1 MKNFKNFVVKEAVFD
16 GFEIDPDTV
25 FMDENKD
32 KDVCVK
38 SVSESATTVI
48 VSEHVAS
55 GKLVEGS
62 LSEGVGDGGGCNGGD
77 DIMVEVLGSDVY
89 VDGVCTGGE
98 AGRGMVVEG
107 ETGLEG
113 SVKSLEGDVLVSE
126 LGLKGGEVSNVGSKT
141 EVEGSSGVVE
151 SREERTPI
159 DTVEEVGVV
168 VREEGNIEG
177 GAVKGAVER
186 GEEMGESGNGIN
198 DVTSRDV
205 GALGDRDRNA
215 GIVSGVSGSLP
226 VVGSTCEE
234 TKVVHIEE
242 IVVVAREEDLEQ
254 EMAEKG
260 AYTGRE
266 EVGDGGDSIEDRNS
280 QEVGVSDDK
289 ERNAIIIENGARDS
303 SVAVDVE
310 RGLVVDG
317 GEEGGE
323 LAEDGVDAAN
333 KLKKQKVGVLGDEV
347 WNPGINATVIC
358 TSTIAKNSSLQTQ
371 VVEEKSSVAVSV
383 EGLNPKV
390 DASGTSDLE
399 GVVSSSG
406 RDQSSVLRTICGGTE
421 KDVVNPNSLDEESKV
436 SATGE
441 VVGMDKED
449 VLHSKVEG
457 METAAFDKKS
467 TCSVEEQQKEVEK
480 VGGSFENHGHVSS
493 DPVSSHLLNQVVV
506 RGDDMVMDD
515 KGPLNPESD
524 QHFKLEECI
533 DKSSAQVNSNIG
545 QEMEVDKYGIDSAPV
560 CLHAGLEKVEHSLK
574 VETISMSTASQGNV
588 SPDSTSTQ
596 VVIVVDA
603 AAKDDKISV
612 PNVEVPN
619 TVEMKSSC
627 SETAQVI
634 NRRETALVD
643 CEAVQ
648 DSNVEVPGSAE
659 KDKPLESEECLEQG
673 VAGALSQLDSDIGPE
688 TEDKK
693 QVANAEC
700 ADAASSDQPTQVVTE
715 VEADVAAVDGN
726 GLLNPNVEMDIQVID
741 RGETVP
747 MDTEEIL
754 NSNIEV
760 GGSVGFEEC
769 SDRSMEC
776 ADATSSDQPTQ
787 VVAEV
792 AAVDGNVLLNPN
804 VETDTQVIDRGDVA
818 PMDTEE
824 VINSNN
830 EVPGS
835 VEFEE
840 CLDRSM
846 GCADATSSDQ
856 PTQVVAEADAVV
868 VALDG
873 NVILNPNV
881 ETDTQVIAPLDTEEV
896 LNSNIEVPG
905 SVEFEECLDRS
916 MAGDLAQVDSRPGP
930 QVGVEG
936 QVMEAEHG
944 GFHGEQEIEDEEG
957 NTDTEQSKGDDE
969 KFVKPAALNPGGTV
983 TVHQAS
989 YQLPPENEGEFVVS
1003 DLVWGKVRS
1012 HPWWPGQIFDPS
1024 DSSEKALKHQKKD
1037 CFLVAYFGDRTFAWN
1052 EASQL
1057 KPFRTHFS
1065 HIEKQSNSETFQNAV
1080 DCALEEVSRRVEFGL
1095 ACSCI
1100 PKDAYDN
1107 IKFQVVENTG
1117 IRQESST
1124 RDGVDR
1130 SASADFFEPD
1140 KLIEY
1145 TKALAHF
1152 PSGGSD
1158 RLELMI
1164 AKAQLLAF
1172 YRLKG
1177 YCSLPEF
1184 QFCGQLLENDTDT
1197 SVSGERMHSSDV
1209 IEHATT
1215 LYKDA
1220 ELTSSGQEILKSRNS
1235 PSNKRKHN
1243 LKDGVFYKKK
1253 ERSLSELMSGAID
1266 SPDGD
1271 NLLDENTTGTLVS
1284 PSSAKKRKVLDYH
1297 DDYGLQE
1304 GRKTISFA
1312 KVSNTTPP
1320 PLPKPSFKI
1329 GDCIR
1334 RVASQLTGS
1343 SSILKCN
1350 SEKFQKLDGNY
1361 DITAGDE
1368 ADVSFQDSEDA
1379 QRGRMIVSTEY
1390 SSLDDLL
1397 SQLQMAAQDPLK
1409 GYGFLNVIV
1418 SFFSDFRNSI
1428 VSGQY
1433 SERELLAT
1441 DKVSGK
1447 RKKASHAVAGSPET
1461 FEFEDMSDTYW
1472 TDRVIQNGSEEQP
1485 SRRNKK
1491 REYQIVPVELKPIQ
1505 VNRRPY
1511 SRKRYSEGNDAVAAE
1526 KPVGYVDEN
1535 SPAEI
1540 LMNFSE
1546 VNSVPSETNLNKMF
1560 RRFGPLKLSETE
1572 VDRDMSRARVV
1583 FKKSSDAEI
1592 AYSSAGRFNI
1602 FGPTVVNYQLNYTPS
1617 ALFKASPMDTS
1628 QDHEMQL
1635 DLSSLEVNLV

>member
-1 MKNFKNFVVKEAVFD
+1 
-16 GFEIDPDTV
+16 
-25 FMDENKD
+25 MDENKD
-32 KDVCVK
+32 MDVCVK

-62 LSEGVGDGGGCNGGD
+62 LSEGVEDGGGCNGDD
-77 DIMVEVLGSDVY
+77 DIMVGVLGSDVY
-89 VDGVCTGGE
+89 VDG
-98 AGRGMVVEG
+98 
-107 ETGLEG
+107 LEG
-113 SVKSLEGDVLVSE
+113 GVKSLEGDGVVSE
-126 LGLKGGEVSNVGSKT
+126 LGLKGEDVSNVGSKT
-141 EVEGSSGVVE
+141 KVEGSSGVVE
-151 SREERTPI
+151 SIEERTPV

-177 GAVKGAVER
+177 GAVKAAVER
-186 GEEMGESGNGIN
+186 GKEMGGSDNGID

-205 GALGDRDRNA
+205 GALDDKDRNG

-234 TKVVHIEE
+234 TKVVHVGE
-242 IVVVAREEDLEQ
+242 IVVVAREEGLEQ

-260 AYTGRE
+260 ADTGRE
-266 EVGDGGDSIEDRNS
+266 AVGDGGDSIEDRNS

-289 ERNAIIIENGARDS
+289 PRNAIIIENGVGDS
-303 SVAVDVE
+303 SVAVDIE

-317 GEEGGE
+317 AEQGGE
-323 LAEDGVDAAN
+323 LAEDGVDATN

-347 WNPGINATVIC
+347 WNPGINANVIY
-358 TSTIAKNSSLQTQ
+358 TSTIVKNSSLQTQ

-406 RDQSSVLRTICGGTE
+406 RGQSSMVRTTCGGTE
-421 KDVVNPNSLDEESKV
+421 KDVANLKSLDEESKG

-457 METAAFDKKS
+457 METVAFDKKS
-467 TCSVEEQQKEVEK
+467 TCSVEEQQKKVEK
-480 VGGSFENHGHVSS
+480 VGGSFENHSHVSS
-493 DPVSSHLLNQVVV
+493 DPVSSHLSNQVVV
-506 RGDDMVMDD
+506 RGDDMVTDD
-515 KGPLNPESD
+515 KGPLNSESD

-533 DKSSAQVNSNIG
+533 EKSSAQVNSNIG

-560 CLHAGLEKVEHSLK
+560 CLHAGLEKVEHSVK
-574 VETISMSTASQGNV
+574 VETICMSTASHGNV
-588 SPDSTSTQ
+588 SSDSTSTQ
-596 VVIVVDA
+596 VVIVVDSV
-603 AAKDDKISV
+603 AKDDKISV

-627 SETAQVI
+627 SETA
-634 NRRETALVD
+634 LVD

-648 DSNVEVPGSAE
+648 DSNVEIPGSAE

-673 VAGALSQLDSDIGPE
+673 VAGGLSQLDSDVGPE
-688 TEDKK
+688 TEVKK
-693 QVANAEC
+693 KVANA
-700 ADAASSDQPTQVVTE
+700 
-715 VEADVAAVDGN
+715 
-726 GLLNPNVEMDIQVID
+726 
-741 RGETVP
+741 
-747 MDTEEIL
+747 
-754 NSNIEV
+754 
-760 GGSVGFEEC
+760 
-769 SDRSMEC
+769 EC

-804 VETDTQVIDRGDVA
+804 VETDTQVIDRGDIA

-856 PTQVVAEADAVV
+856 ATQVVAEADAEVA
-868 VALDG
+868 ALDG
-873 NVILNPNV
+873 NIIFNPNV

-905 SVEFEECLDRS
+905 SVEFEECLNRS
-916 MAGDLAQVDSRPGP
+916 MAGDLAQVDSKPGP

-936 QVMEAEHG
+936 QVMEAEHV
-944 GFHGEQEIEDEEG
+944 GFHGEQEIEDEED

-969 KFVKPAALNPGGTV
+969 KIVKPTALNLGGTV
-983 TVHQAS
+983 TVDQAT

-1065 HIEKQSNSETFQNAV
+1065 HIEKQSNSESFQHAV

-1197 SVSGERMHSSDV
+1197 SVSEERMHSSNV

-1215 LYKDA
+1215 LYKDD

-1266 SPDGD
+1266 SPDDD
-1271 NLLDENTTGTLVS
+1271 NLLDENTTGTMVS
-1284 PSSAKKRKVLDYH
+1284 PSSGKKRKVLDYH
-1297 DDYGLQE
+1297 DDYGPQE

-1312 KVSNTTPP
+1312 RVSNTTPP
-1320 PLPKPSFKI
+1320 PFPKPSFKI

-1511 SRKRYSEGNDAVAAE
+1511 SRKRYSEGYDAVAAE

-1602 FGPTVVNYQLNYTPS
+1602 FGLTVVNYQLNYTPS

-1635 DLSSLEVNLV
+1635 DLASLEVNLV

>member
-1 MKNFKNFVVKEAVFD
+1 
-16 GFEIDPDTV
+16 
-25 FMDENKD
+25 MDENKG

-62 LSEGVGDGGGCNGGD
+62 LSEGIGDGGGCNGDD

-98 AGRGMVVEG
+98 AGRGAVVKE

-113 SVKSLEGDVLVSE
+113 GVKSLEGDVIVSE
-126 LGLKGGEVSNVGSKT
+126 LGLKGGEMSNVGSKT

-151 SREERTPI
+151 SREKRTPI

-177 GAVKGAVER
+177 GAVEGAVER
-186 GEEMGESGNGIN
+186 GKEMGGSDNGID

-205 GALGDRDRNA
+205 GALDDKDRNA

-234 TKVVHIEE
+234 TKVVHVEE
-242 IVVVAREEDLEQ
+242 IVVVAREEGLEQ

-260 AYTGRE
+260 ADTGRE

-289 ERNAIIIENGARDS
+289 SRNAIIIENGASDS
-303 SVAVDVE
+303 SVAVDIE

-317 GEEGGE
+317 AEKGGE

-358 TSTIAKNSSLQTQ
+358 TSTIVKNSSLQTQ
-371 VVEEKSSVAVSV
+371 VVEEKSSAAVSV

-406 RDQSSVLRTICGGTE
+406 RDQSSMVRTICGGTE
-421 KDVVNPNSLDEESKV
+421 KDVVNPKSLDEESKG

-467 TCSVEEQQKEVEK
+467 TCSVEEQQKKVEK
-480 VGGSFENHGHVSS
+480 VGGSFENHSHVSS
-493 DPVSSHLLNQVVV
+493 DPVSSHLSNQVVV
-506 RGDDMVMDD
+506 RDDDMVTDD
-515 KGPLNPESD
+515 KGPLNSESG
-524 QHFKLEECI
+524 QHFKLEESI

-545 QEMEVDKYGIDSAPV
+545 QEMEVDKYGIDSASV
-560 CLHAGLEKVEHSLK
+560 CLHAGLEKVEHSVK
-574 VETISMSTASQGNV
+574 VETICMSTASHGNV
-588 SPDSTSTQ
+588 SSDSTSTQ

-619 TVEMKSSC
+619 TIETKLSC

-659 KDKPLESEECLEQG
+659 KDKPLESKECLEQG
-673 VAGALSQLDSDIGPE
+673 VAGGLSQLDSDVGPE
-688 TEDKK
+688 TEVKK

-700 ADAASSDQPTQVVTE
+700 ADAATSDQPTQVVTE

-754 NSNIEV
+754 NSSIEV
-760 GGSVGFEEC
+760 GGSVGFEGC
-769 SDRSMEC
+769 LDRSMEC

-787 VVAEV
+787 VVAE
-792 AAVDGNVLLNPN
+792 
-804 VETDTQVIDRGDVA
+804 
-818 PMDTEE
+818 
-824 VINSNN
+824 
-830 EVPGS
+830 
-835 VEFEE
+835 
-840 CLDRSM
+840 
-846 GCADATSSDQ
+846 ADA
-856 PTQVVAEADAVV
+856 EV

-881 ETDTQVIAPLDTEEV
+881 ETDNQVIAPLDTEEV

-905 SVEFEECLDRS
+905 SVELEECLDRS
-916 MAGDLAQVDSRPGP
+916 MAGELAQVDSGPGP

-936 QVMEAEHG
+936 QVMEAEHV
-944 GFHGEQEIEDEEG
+944 GFHGEQEIEDEED
-957 NTDTEQSKGDDE
+957 NTDTEQSKGDEE
-969 KFVKPAALNPGGTV
+969 KFVKRAALNPGGAV

-1095 ACSCI
+1095 ACPCI

-1158 RLELMI
+1158 RLELII

-1197 SVSGERMHSSDV
+1197 SVSGERIYSSDV

-1215 LYKDA
+1215 LYKDD

-1243 LKDGVFYKKK
+1243 LKDGIFYKKK

-1297 DDYGLQE
+1297 DDYGPQE

-1343 SSILKCN
+1343 PSILKCN

-1361 DITAGDE
+1361 DIPAGDE

-1397 SQLQMAAQDPLK
+1397 SQLQMSAQDPLK

-1433 SERELLAT
+1433 SEREFLAT

-1635 DLSSLEVNLV
+1635 DLSSLEDNLV

>member
-1 MKNFKNFVVKEAVFD
+1 
-16 GFEIDPDTV
+16 
-25 FMDENKD
+25 MDENKD
-32 KDVCVK
+32 KDVCMK

-62 LSEGVGDGGGCNGGD
+62 LSEGVGDGGGCNGDD
-77 DIMVEVLGSDVY
+77 DIMMEVLGSDVY

-98 AGRGMVVEG
+98 AGRGVVVEE

-113 SVKSLEGDVLVSE
+113 GVKSLEGDVVVSE

-141 EVEGSSGVVE
+141 EVEGSSEVVE

-159 DTVEEVGVV
+159 DTVEVGVV

-186 GEEMGESGNGIN
+186 GKEMGGSDNGID

-205 GALGDRDRNA
+205 GALDDKDRND
-215 GIVSGVSGSLP
+215 GIVSGFSGSLP

-234 TKVVHIEE
+234 TKVVHVEE
-242 IVVVAREEDLEQ
+242 IVVVAMEESLEQ

-260 AYTGRE
+260 ADTGRE
-266 EVGDGGDSIEDRNS
+266 AVGDGGDSIEDRNS

-289 ERNAIIIENGARDS
+289 ARNAIIIENGAGDS
-303 SVAVDVE
+303 SIAVDIE

-317 GEEGGE
+317 AEQGGE

-347 WNPGINATVIC
+347 WNPGINSTVIC
-358 TSTIAKNSSLQTQ
+358 TSTIVKNSSLQTQ

-390 DASGTSDLE
+390 DSSVTSDLE

-406 RDQSSVLRTICGGTE
+406 RDRSSMVRTICGGTE
-421 KDVVNPNSLDEESKV
+421 KDVVNPKSLDEESKG

-457 METAAFDKKS
+457 MGTVAFDKKS
-467 TCSVEEQQKEVEK
+467 NCSVEEQQKKVEK
-480 VGGSFENHGHVSS
+480 VGGSFENHSHVSS
-493 DPVSSHLLNQVVV
+493 DPVSSHLSNQVVV
-506 RGDDMVMDD
+506 RGDDMVTDD
-515 KGPLNPESD
+515 KGPLNSESD
-524 QHFKLEECI
+524 QHFKLEECV

-545 QEMEVDKYGIDSAPV
+545 QVMEVEKYGIDSAPV
-560 CLHAGLEKVEHSLK
+560 CLHAGLEKVEHSVK
-574 VETISMSTASQGNV
+574 VETICMSTASHGNV
-588 SPDSTSTQ
+588 SSDSTSTQ
-596 VVIVVDA
+596 VVIIVDA

-648 DSNVEVPGSAE
+648 DSNVKVPGSAE
-659 KDKPLESEECLEQG
+659 KDKPLESEECLEQD
-673 VAGALSQLDSDIGPE
+673 VAGGLSQFDSDVGPE
-688 TEDKK
+688 TEVKK

-726 GLLNPNVEMDIQVID
+726 VLLNPNVEMDIQIND

-760 GGSVGFEEC
+760 GGSVAFEEC
-769 SDRSMEC
+769 LDRSMEC

-787 VVAEV
+787 VVAE
-792 AAVDGNVLLNPN
+792 
-804 VETDTQVIDRGDVA
+804 
-818 PMDTEE
+818 
-824 VINSNN
+824 
-830 EVPGS
+830 
-835 VEFEE
+835 
-840 CLDRSM
+840 
-846 GCADATSSDQ
+846 ADA
-856 PTQVVAEADAVV
+856 EV
-868 VALDG
+868 VALDE

-881 ETDTQVIAPLDTEEV
+881 ETDTQFIAPLDTKEV

-905 SVEFEECLDRS
+905 SVELEECLDRS
-916 MAGDLAQVDSRPGP
+916 MAGDLAQVDSKPGP

-936 QVMEAEHG
+936 QVMEAEHV
-944 GFHGEQEIEDEEG
+944 GFHGEQEIEDEED
-957 NTDTEQSKGDDE
+957 NTDTEQSKDDDE
-969 KFVKPAALNPGGTV
+969 KFVKRAALNPGGTV

-1080 DCALEEVSRRVEFGL
+1080 ECALEEVSRRVEFGL

-1124 RDGVDR
+1124 RDRVDR

-1215 LYKDA
+1215 LYKDD
-1220 ELTSSGQEILKSRNS
+1220 ELTSSGQEIMKSRNS

-1284 PSSAKKRKVLDYH
+1284 PSSAKKRKVLDYP
-1297 DDYGLQE
+1297 DDYGPQE

-1312 KVSNTTPP
+1312 KVSNTTQP

-1343 SSILKCN
+1343 PSILKCN

-1397 SQLQMAAQDPLK
+1397 SQLQMAAQNPLK

-1635 DLSSLEVNLV
+1635 DLASLEVNLV

>member
-32 KDVCVK
+32 MDVCVK
-38 SVSESATTVI
+38 SVSESSTTVI
-48 VSEHVAS
+48 VSGHVAS

-62 LSEGVGDGGGCNGGD
+62 LSEGVEDGGGCNGDD
-77 DIMVEVLGSDVY
+77 DIMVGVLGSDVY
-89 VDGVCTGGE
+89 VDGVCADGE
-98 AGRGMVVEG
+98 AARGGVVEE

-113 SVKSLEGDVLVSE
+113 GVKSLEGDGVVSE
-126 LGLKGGEVSNVGSKT
+126 LGLKGEEVSNVGSKT

-151 SREERTPI
+151 SIEERTPV

-168 VREEGNIEG
+168 LREEGNIEG
-177 GAVKGAVER
+177 GAVKGVVER
-186 GEEMGESGNGIN
+186 GKETGGSDNGID

-205 GALGDRDRNA
+205 GALDDKDRNA

-234 TKVVHIEE
+234 TKVVHVEE
-242 IVVVAREEDLEQ
+242 IVVVAREEGLEQ

-260 AYTGRE
+260 ADTGRE
-266 EVGDGGDSIEDRNS
+266 AVGDGGDSIEDRNS

-289 ERNAIIIENGARDS
+289 PRNAIIIENGAGDS
-303 SVAVDVE
+303 SVAVNIE

-317 GEEGGE
+317 AEQGGE
-323 LAEDGVDAAN
+323 LAEDGVDATN
-333 KLKKQKVGVLGDEV
+333 KLKKQKVGVFGDEV
-347 WNPGINATVIC
+347 WNPGINANVIC
-358 TSTIAKNSSLQTQ
+358 TSTIVKNSSLQTQ

-390 DASGTSDLE
+390 DTSGTSDLE

-406 RDQSSVLRTICGGTE
+406 RDQSSMVRTICGGTE
-421 KDVVNPNSLDEESKV
+421 KDAANLKSLDEESKG

-441 VVGMDKED
+441 VVGKDKRD
-449 VLHSKVEG
+449 VMHSKVEG
-457 METAAFDKKS
+457 METVAFDKKS
-467 TCSVEEQQKEVEK
+467 SCSVEEQQKKVEK
-480 VGGSFENHGHVSS
+480 VGGSFENHSHVSS
-493 DPVSSHLLNQVVV
+493 DPVSSHLSNQVVV
-506 RGDDMVMDD
+506 GGDDRVTDD
-515 KGPLNPESD
+515 KGPLNSESD

-533 DKSSAQVNSNIG
+533 DKSSAQANSNIG

-560 CLHAGLEKVEHSLK
+560 CLHAGLEKVEHSVK
-574 VETISMSTASQGNV
+574 VETICRSTASHGNV
-588 SPDSTSTQ
+588 SSDSTSTQ
-596 VVIVVDA
+596 VVIVVDS

-627 SETAQVI
+627 S
-634 NRRETALVD
+634 ETALVD

-673 VAGALSQLDSDIGPE
+673 VGGGLSQLDSDVGPE
-688 TEDKK
+688 TEVKK

-700 ADAASSDQPTQVVTE
+700 ADAAFSDQPTQVVTE

-726 GLLNPNVEMDIQVID
+726 VLLNPNVEMDIQVND

-747 MDTEEIL
+747 MDSEEIL
-754 NSNIEV
+754 NTNIEV
-760 GGSVGFEEC
+760 GGSLGFEEC
-769 SDRSMEC
+769 LDRSMEC

-792 AAVDGNVLLNPN
+792 AAVDGNVLLNPK
-804 VETDTQVIDRGDVA
+804 VETDTQVIDTGDIA
-818 PMDTEE
+818 PMDAEE

-840 CLDRSM
+840 CLHRSM

-856 PTQVVAEADAVV
+856 ATQVVAEADAEVA
-868 VALDG
+868 ALDG
-873 NVILNPNV
+873 NIILNPNV

-896 LNSNIEVPG
+896 LNSNIEVLG
-905 SVEFEECLDRS
+905 SVEVEECLNRS
-916 MAGDLAQVDSRPGP
+916 MAGDLAQVDSKPGP

-936 QVMEAEHG
+936 QVMEADHV
-944 GFHGEQEIEDEEG
+944 GFRGEQEIEDEG
-957 NTDTEQSKGDDE
+957 DNTDTEQSKGDDE
-969 KFVKPAALNPGGTV
+969 KFVKCTAPNLGGTV
-983 TVHQAS
+983 TVHQAT

-1065 HIEKQSNSETFQNAV
+1065 HIEKQSNSESFQHAV

-1197 SVSGERMHSSDV
+1197 SVSEERMHSSNV

-1215 LYKDA
+1215 LYKDD
-1220 ELTSSGQEILKSRNS
+1220 ELTSSGQEILKIHNS

-1266 SPDGD
+1266 SPDDD
-1271 NLLDENTTGTLVS
+1271 NLLDENTTGTMVS
-1284 PSSAKKRKVLDYH
+1284 PSSGKKRKVLDYH
-1297 DDYGLQE
+1297 DDYGPQE

-1312 KVSNTTPP
+1312 RVSNTTPP
-1320 PLPKPSFKI
+1320 PFPKPSFKI

-1343 SSILKCN
+1343 PSILKCN

-1361 DITAGDE
+1361 DINAGDE

-1511 SRKRYSEGNDAVAAE
+1511 SRKRYSEGYDAVAAE

-1602 FGPTVVNYQLNYTPS
+1602 FGSTVVNYQLNYTPS

-1635 DLSSLEVNLV
+1635 DLASLEVNLV